1 MMTSLYVEGNTP
13 FHRLSTFTK
22 LAILLLTSIILA
34 LLSSIWVQAIAVI
47 LSGVLYISVGL
58 GLKQSFRRIR
68 PIVITIGLF
77 AIFNAVVLTPFD
89 ALVSSLRLL
98 AVVFLAATV
107 TATTSIAS
115 FMAALHV
122 LLMPLERL
130 GVLKAADVSLALG
143 LVLRFVPDIAN
154 RYQALKDAHKA
165 RGLTVHPLKMI
176 GPLIIL
182 TLKEA
187 DSIAEAIDARDIR
200 GH

>member
-1 MMTSLYVEGNTP
+1 MMTSLYIEGNTL
-13 FHRLSTFTK
+13 FHRLSTFVK
-22 LAILLLTSIILA
+22 LAILLLTGISLA
-34 LLSSIWVQAIAVI
+34 LLSSIWVQALAAVLCGI
-47 LSGVLYISVGL
+47 LYLSLGL
-58 GLKQSFRRIR
+58 GLKQAFRRIR
-68 PIVITIGLF
+68 AVVITIVLF
-77 AIFNAVVLTPFD
+77 AIFNALVLTPFD

-98 AVVFLAATV
+98 AVVFLAATI

-115 FMAALHV
+115 FMDALRV

-130 GVLKAADVSLALG
+130 GLLKASDVSLALG

-154 RYQALKDAHKA
+154 RYQALKDAHRA

>member
-1 MMTSLYVEGNTP
+1 MTSLYIEGNTL
-13 FHRLSTFTK
+13 FHRLSTFAK
-22 LAILLLTSIILA
+22 LAILLLTGITLA
-34 LLSSIWVQAIAVI
+34 LLSSLWVQAVAAVLCGI
-47 LSGVLYISVGL
+47 LYLSLGL
-58 GLKQSFRRIR
+58 GFKQAFRRIR
-68 PIVITIGLF
+68 AVVITIALF
-77 AIFNAVVLTPFD
+77 AMFNALVLSPFD

-98 AVVFLAATV
+98 AVVFLAATI
-107 TATTSIAS
+107 TATTSIAD
-115 FMAALHV
+115 FMEALRV

-130 GVLKAADVSLALG
+130 GLLKASDVSLALG

-154 RYQALKDAHKA
+154 RYQALKDAHRA
-165 RGLTVHPLKMI
+165 RGLTVSPLKMI